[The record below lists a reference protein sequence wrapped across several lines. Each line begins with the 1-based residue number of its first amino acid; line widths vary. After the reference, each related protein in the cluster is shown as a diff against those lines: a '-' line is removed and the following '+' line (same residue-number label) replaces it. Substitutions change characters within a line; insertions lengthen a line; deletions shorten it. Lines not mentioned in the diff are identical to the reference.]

1 MSFSKL
7 ASDTVYQIAGHVVAE
22 YIDTAIATPPRPV
35 WAAPYSKDFT
45 KLVLSIIS
53 ERRSG
58 QGQPT
63 QLSGSDW
70 TEWSGVTLQDF
81 EAVAVA
87 FAHPAAKIE
96 TTTKTPTQ
104 PPGSSNQPSSTSTR
118 SSGYPAASLQ
128 TVDSDTSDTMVDD
141 STDTES
147 DTTLDIETDEQYSS
161 DASDNTESNTGA
173 YSDTSDDTESDV
185 GDFSNDSD
193 YDSDIDEDERKEI
206 FKEWVFNE
214 ALEEL
219 PPNPIGP
226 LLAVDTSVRNATFKV
241 VHLALGLQPRQRK
254 K

>member
-7 ASDTVYQIAGHVVAE
+7 ADDTVYQIAGHVVAE

-58 QGQPT
+58 LGQPT
-63 QLSGSDW
+63 QLSGTDW
-70 TEWSGVTLQDF
+70 TEWSGVTLEDF
-81 EAVAVA
+81 NAVAVA
-87 FAHPAAKIE
+87 FAHAAAKIGA
-96 TTTKTPTQ
+96 TTQTPTQ
-104 PPGSSNQPSSTSTR
+104 PSGSSNKPSSTSTR

-161 DASDNTESNTGA
+161 DASDNTEFNTGA
-173 YSDTSDDTESDV
+173 YSDASDDTESDV
-185 GDFSNDSD
+185 GDFNNDSD
-193 YDSDIDEDERKEI
+193 YDTDIDEDERKEF
-206 FKEWVFNE
+206 FKEWE
-214 ALEEL
+214 LSESLEEL
-219 PPNPIGP
+219 PLNPIGP

-241 VHLALGLQPRQRK
+241 VHLALGLQPRQGK